1 MKKCE
6 YQQIDPRTLQ
16 TPTPIPPP
24 HLGAQRAEREEPKG
38 PRRKWQVFPG
48 KNRFYCDG
56 RIIVAR
62 QSGVLPLT
70 LGLILITSGLF
81 FIYDCPFLVKHLTS
95 CIPVIGGGLFVF
107 VVITLLQTSLTDPG
121 ILPRATPD
129 EAADIEKQI
138 GKDQL
143 SHKWAQHSTIASIA
157 QSGVPFVLELFM
169 CRVLKEM

>member
-16 TPTPIPPP
+16 TPTPTPPP
-24 HLGAQRAEREEPKG
+24 RLGPEREEPKG
-38 PRRKWQVFPG
+38 RRRKWQVFPG

-81 FIYDCPFLVKHLTS
+81 FIF
-95 CIPVIGGGLFVF
+95 
-107 VVITLLQTSLTDPG
+107 
-121 ILPRATPD
+121 
-129 EAADIEKQI
+129 E
-138 GKDQL
+138 
-143 SHKWAQHSTIASIA
+143 
-157 QSGVPFVLELFM
+157 
-169 CRVLKEM
+169 